1 MQVVRRRL
9 SWLVVMWLF
18 VQLVALVSAPIA
30 LKAMSVSADEAA
42 CDCPGAAP
50 GQQCPMHRQ
59 HGSDHHEQQA
69 RCAMR
74 STLNQSNAALLVL
87 ATPGVVPQSRFA
99 PHVPEHVDPLVTTLA
114 FEPSRSE
121 LPEFPPPRA

>member
-1 MQVVRRRL
+1 VT
-9 SWLVVMWLF
+9 WLT
-18 VQLVALVSAPIA
+18 VQLMALVSAPIA

-59 HGSDHHEQQA
+59 HGSDHHEQEA

-74 STLNQSNAALLVL
+74 SALSQSNATLLVL
-87 ATPGVVPQSRFA
+87 ATPGV
-99 PHVPEHVDPLVTTLA
+99 
-114 FEPSRSE
+114 
-121 LPEFPPPRA
+121 